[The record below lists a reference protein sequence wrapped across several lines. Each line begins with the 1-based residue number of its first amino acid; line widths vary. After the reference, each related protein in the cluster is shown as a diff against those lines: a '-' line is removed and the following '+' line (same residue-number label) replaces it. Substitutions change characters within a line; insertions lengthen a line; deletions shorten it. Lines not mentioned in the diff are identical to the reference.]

1 MSKLTDFD
9 WEEEDNFFDIP
20 TPGVLPVEPKKVEPK
35 TPEAKVEP
43 TKVVEEEEEDEDD
56 AFFDEIKNKG
66 IPSDE
71 EDEEED
77 EDEPK
82 KKDATTAEGSIYKD
96 LILDSKEAGL
106 FKHIEI
112 NEDEE
117 IDADRFAELQEE
129 EYEAE
134 VSARLEQW
142 ATKDLDADAK
152 AFIKFKREGGS
163 TEDFFNTYAG
173 ASEIPTGD
181 IDDEDYQDAIIRFQL
196 AEEGWDREEI
206 EDRLK
211 YLTETDKK
219 EKVAKK
225 YDARAKQLIA
235 EEKQE
240 LLNQANAQKAA
251 LKAQEDKF
259 KLGVKTVLDTKDEIS
274 GFKINQKE
282 KAELINFL
290 TRKDHKAGGD
300 KSITGF
306 QKKLGEVFQDT
317 DKLVLLAKLINSD
330 FDMSDFEKKVT
341 TKNTKKIKTNLE
353 QRKSLRPA
361 ASGSSAEGKSLAD
374 FFN

>member
-1 MSKLTDFD
+1 MSKLGDFD
-9 WEEEDNFFDIP
+9 WEENEDFFGVP
-20 TPGVLPVEPKKVEPK
+20 TPGAEPVEPKKAEPK
-35 TPEAKVEP
+35 VPVAKVEP
-43 TKVVEEEEEDEDD
+43 TKAEEEEEEEDEDD

-66 IPSDE
+66 IPNEDE
-71 EDEEED
+71 EDEE
-77 EDEPK
+77 DEPK
-82 KKDATTAEGSIYKD
+82 EKDTNKVEGSIYKD
-96 LILDSKEAGL
+96 LILDSKESGL

-117 IDADRFAELQEE
+117 IDADRFAELQDE

-134 VSARLEQW
+134 VSARLEAW

-181 IDDEDYQDAIIRFQL
+181 LEDEDYQDAIIRFQL
-196 AEEGWDREEI
+196 AEDGWDREEI

-211 YLTETDKK
+211 YLTETDRK

-235 EEKQE
+235 DEKQE
-240 LLNQANAQKAA
+240 LLTQANAQKLAA
-251 LKAQEDKF
+251 KAQEDKF
-259 KLGVKTVLDTKDEIS
+259 KLNVKTVLEDKDEIS
-274 GFKINQKE
+274 GFKINAKE
-282 KAELINFL
+282 KTDLINFL
-290 TRKDHKAGGD
+290 TRKEYKAGSD

-330 FDMSDFEKKVT
+330 FDMSSFEKKVT

-361 ASGSSAEGKSLAD
+361 ASGSSAEGKSLAEY
-374 FFN
+374 FI